1 MKNTLLA
8 PWDSPYGVPLFSMI
22 NDADFEEAFKQ
33 AMENAETNFTKI
45 SNNLEAPTFEN
56 TIEEMERGDRELDQ
70 VSRIFFNL
78 VGTDSNPKR
87 NSIQTKISPMLAAFN
102 SKVLTNNKLWERVS
116 LVYEKRNESNLTKE
130 QIRVSELYYE
140 MFKRAGAVLSE
151 KQKKRYTDIMQNL
164 AELGTEF
171 SQNLL
176 SDESSWCL
184 SLDESDLEGLPEFV
198 INSMSQSA
206 LDRDVKGYALTLS
219 RSILEPFLQFS
230 SSRKLREKAYLAWSS
245 RGMNG
250 GDTDNIN
257 IAKETLTLRTER
269 ANILGYNSF
278 ADFKLEN
285 QMAKNPKRVR
295 DLLMAVWEPA
305 KKKANIDAKNLQK
318 IMLKDGI
325 TEALEAWDWRYYAE
339 KI

>member
-164 AELGTEF
+164 AELGTKF

-176 SDESSWCL
+176 L
-184 SLDESDLEGLPEFV
+184 
-198 INSMSQSA
+198 
-206 LDRDVKGYALTLS
+206 
-219 RSILEPFLQFS
+219 ILHVLVS
-230 SSRKLREKAYLAWSS
+230 
-245 RGMNG
+245 
-250 GDTDNIN
+250 
-257 IAKETLTLRTER
+257 
-269 ANILGYNSF
+269 
-278 ADFKLEN
+278 
-285 QMAKNPKRVR
+285 
-295 DLLMAVWEPA
+295 
-305 KKKANIDAKNLQK
+305 
-318 IMLKDGI
+318 
-325 TEALEAWDWRYYAE
+325 
-339 KI
+339 